1 MPVDFLSPF
10 FSPVGLGGALGY
22 LTGAVDWGE
31 TVLGY
36 TLTSEFQV
44 IFLLSALVF
53 LICLIVHLRS
63 IPEVPLRYDNE
74 ETKLL
79 LEVTEPYKYSSIEE
93 IKKGYLSCTDLNA
106 TSKLKKGTDTSCTEV
121 RTETIL

>member
-1 MPVDFLSPF
+1 
-10 FSPVGLGGALGY
+10 
-22 LTGAVDWGE
+22 VDWGE

-36 TLTSEFQV
+36 SLTSEFQV

-63 IPEVPLRYDNE
+63 IPEVPLRYGNK

-79 LEVTEPYKYSSIEE
+79 LEVTEPYKYRSIEE
-93 IKKGYLSCTDLNA
+93 IKNGYSSCTDLNA
-106 TSKLKKGTDTSCTEV
+106 TSKTKKGTDASCSEV
-121 RTETIL
+121 RTEMIL